1 MATDKNESLPLC
13 EGEFVEVRRF
23 DGETSVH
30 ILSSIQDYPDA
41 PSGSSGLR
49 FVYPIGMEVPLDLFV
64 RRVTHDCGIYEFMSE
79 FKQNL
84 GDKPVDQEEFDGLIA
99 SINGVVELHRL
110 LNDELGEGIWFV
122 RAARR
127 CFSYKDMITLEDEWK
142 EHKLKADIEHA
153 TASVACDWIA
163 SFWVKE
169 HPDMDVPWLRDEA
182 FTQIGLIEE
191 AEADAEEEMGKPNP
205 LVGRKL
211 RIDEMSGEP
220 HYAGRIGTVTMVDDA
235 GQLHGTWGGCALVP
249 GEDRYTFLDDGLHGA
264 LRAPSTSGDPSGRAP
279 YETYR
284 ETEVFGIE
292 ANLSLAQMLDIHRR
306 SNHTDLVMTEWL
318 SAIDDAE
325 LWNLY
330 ELAKE
335 PERLFELIMSLE
347 VMYQTY
353 GKGGHAGLHDRCDF
367 AYAVSEAILDDDELL
382 FEDLYNDPTPV
393 YDILDQMD

>member
-1 MATDKNESLPLC
+1 MAIDKNNGLPLC
-13 EGEFVEVRRF
+13 EGEFISVTRI
-23 DGETSVH
+23 DGEATVH
-30 ILSSIQDYPDA
+30 VLSSIQEYPDA
-41 PSGSSGLR
+41 PAGSSGLR
-49 FVYPIGMEVPLDLFV
+49 FVYPIGMEVPINLLV
-64 RRVTHDCGIYEFMSE
+64 RRITNDCGIYQFMSE
-79 FKQNL
+79 FKQNVEE
-84 GDKPVDQEEFDGLIA
+84 KPIEQEEFDGLIA
-99 SINGVVELHRL
+99 AVRGVVGLRRL
-110 LNDELGEGIWFV
+110 LNDELGSGLWFV
-122 RAARR
+122 RAAKS
-127 CFSYKDMITLEDEWK
+127 CFSYQDAITLEEEWK
-142 EHKLKADIEHA
+142 KHRLKADIQHP
-153 TASVACDWIA
+153 TASVAYDWID

-169 HPDMDVPWLRDEA
+169 HPEMDVPWLRDEA
-182 FTQIGLIEE
+182 FTEISCIEE
-191 AEADAEEEMGKPNP
+191 QCEPPVESGQQNP

-220 HYAGRIGTVTMVDDA
+220 QYAGRIGTVTMVDDA

-264 LRAPSTSGDPSGRAP
+264 LRAPSAPGDDPSRAP

-284 ETEVFGIE
+284 ETEVFGVA

-325 LWNLY
+325 LWELDG
-330 ELAKE
+330 LAKE

-347 VMYQTY
+347 TMYQTY
-353 GKGGHAGLHDRCDF
+353 GRGGHAGLHDRCDF
-367 AYAVSEAILDDDELL
+367 AYAVSEAILDDDGLL